1 MIKSFLTFLGGEPGE
16 EKPMLLLL
24 GKGFFMGIFLAYY
37 QIGSEGLF
45 ITELGEDL
53 LDEAFIVTGAL
64 GILSTILFVNIQKRI
79 NYSTLIVSN
88 IFLIFL
94 FMVAMR
100 GAFEMPFFQGNKGM
114 LSLPFIM
121 FVMLGPITAI
131 TILGFWGL
139 FGRMFDLRASR
150 RIIGGIDT
158 GALTATILAFFSVP
172 LIQMIPG
179 MNKTYDLLLVACLAA
194 FGVLVFCIW
203 IVRYQNVDKATKV
216 TKKDKKVKKVS
227 FIDLFKDPYLRLLSF
242 FLIFSMGASV
252 FVDYAFYSVTEINFP
267 KDEDL
272 YRFLSFFNGTVMI
285 MSFFIQSFVNDIV
298 IGKFGLKVA
307 LMTMP
312 IIMILF
318 TLGGIVSGHL
328 FGFETRNKEF
338 LFFFLFTVSAKAFT
352 ASLKDALEN
361 PAFKLFFLPI
371 DIKIRFDIQTR
382 IEGVVNEVAT
392 FIAGSVQLALTLL
405 TFFKLIHFSY
415 FIIGLGG
422 MVIFLAGKL
431 FTQYKITLR
440 KTLEKQ
446 KEDLKGDGRRNEDN
460 ISNKIKGEIT
470 SKKADRIIN
479 GLKLL
484 EKTDPIQFEYSLL
497 DMLNVRFPQV
507 RKYSYQKLG
516 EYVCYDAIEIIKRDA
531 KTEGDEEAL
540 ATAKQVISTL
550 EVVASQGL
558 NEATMRKMIR
568 STDSNERVFGA
579 RLLSQAHEDK
589 YLPYILELLRD
600 INTKV
605 RVAAMIS
612 AGKMKRPEL
621 WPLLIE
627 NLHVPKYGNVA
638 MSALKAS
645 GEACLQTIDSAFYK
659 TGQHKDTMLRII
671 QLFGNIGG
679 KTAIEFL
686 WKKIDYPDKKI
697 VSEILLSLS
706 YLGFQA
712 RDFQAARIKIILESE
727 IGDVA
732 WNIKTTIDISQE
744 TDIDLMI
751 IDAFLEED
759 RKNYD
764 NLFILLSMIYDSQNI
779 LLIKENI
786 QDGTSDS
793 ITFAVEMMDV
803 FVEDELK
810 PKLFPVVDDL
820 SVENRLKKLNDFYPP
835 EDFES
840 YEDLLLQ
847 VINRDYNRINRY
859 TKALA
864 LYRICQMPDSQVSD
878 DIIANLFNPD
888 PFILQTAAFA
898 IYTIDTPAYHV
909 HTQRLK
915 SSVKKE
921 LDKAI
926 LPPVFRGEDE
936 DFHQKLLLIE
946 RVLFLKKVEVLRRI
960 PGELIT
966 YMAESLDEIRVNN
979 GTVVIGE
986 GDSGDAS
993 VYVVVEGDVD
1003 IYEGDK
1009 LSRSLSEG
1017 GVFGHQML
1025 LSSDKFP
1032 YTALTRNEC
1041 TLLEL
1046 KKEDLVNLM
1055 SKHIEVLEVFVDI
1068 MNNATVREDQV
1079 ELSDI
1084 LLSI

>member
-1 MIKSFLTFLGGEPGE
+1 VIKSFLAFLGGEPGE

-45 ITELGEDL
+45 ITELGKDL
-53 LDEAFIVTGAL
+53 FDEAFFVTGGL
-64 GILSTILFVNIQKRI
+64 GILSTILFVRLQKRI
-79 NYSTLIVSN
+79 NFSTLVTSN

-94 FMVAMR
+94 FMVIMR
-100 GAFEMPFFQGNKGM
+100 LAFEIPIFQNAQGM

-121 FVMLGPITAI
+121 FVMLGPITAV
-131 TILGFWGL
+131 TVLGFWGM
-139 FGRMFDLRASR
+139 FGRMFELRASR

-179 MNKTYDLLLVACLAA
+179 MNKTYDLLLVACVAS
-194 FGVLVFCIW
+194 FGVLFFSIW
-203 IVRYQNVDKATKV
+203 IVKNQNIDRATKI
-216 TKKDKKVKKVS
+216 TKRNKETKQVS
-227 FIDLFKDPYLRLLSF
+227 FVDLFRDPYLRLLSL

-252 FVDYAFYSVTEINFP
+252 FVDYTFYSVTEINFP
-267 KDEDL
+267 KEEEL
-272 YRFLSFFNGTVMI
+272 YQFLSFFNGTIMV
-285 MSFFIQSFVNDIV
+285 MSFLIQSFINDFI

-382 IEGVVNEVAT
+382 IEGVVNEFA
-392 FIAGSVQLALTLL
+392 TLL
-405 TFFKLIHFSY
+405 AGAMQLGLGLLVYFKLIHYSY
-415 FIIGLGG
+415 FIIGLGVV
-422 MVIFLAGKL
+422 VIYLASKL

-440 KTLEKQ
+440 QTLEKQ
-446 KEDLKGDGRRNEDN
+446 KDALKGDGKRNEKN
-460 ISNKIKGEIT
+460 IGNIIKEQVAA
-470 SKKADRIIN
+470 KKAERIIN

-484 EKTDPIQFEYSLL
+484 EKTDIIQFEYRLL
-497 DMLNVRFPQV
+497 DMLNVRFPTV
-507 RKYSYQKLG
+507 RKYAYEKLG
-516 EYVCYDAIEIIKRDA
+516 EYLSFEALEIIKKDA
-531 KTEGDEEAL
+531 KTEGDEEVLHIANN
-540 ATAKQVISTL
+540 VIANL
-550 EVVASQGL
+550 EKAASQGL
-558 NEATMRKMIR
+558 DELLIRKLVR
-568 STDSNERVFGA
+568 STDASDRVHA
-579 RLLSQAHEDK
+579 SRLLSQAREDK
-589 YLPYILELLRD
+589 YLPFILELMRD
-600 INTKV
+600 INPKV
-605 RVAAMIS
+605 RIAAMIAS
-612 AGKMKRPEL
+612 GKMKRPEL
-621 WPLLIE
+621 WPILVE
-627 NLHVPKYGNVA
+627 NLHISLYANVA
-638 MSALKAS
+638 MSALKAC
-645 GEACLQTIDSAFYK
+645 GESTLQLIDSAFYK
-659 TGQHKDTMLRII
+659 TGQYQDTMLRII

-679 KTAIEFL
+679 KSSLDFL
-686 WKKIDYPDKKI
+686 WKKVDYPDKKI

-706 YLGFQA
+706 YLGFMA
-712 RDFQAARIKIILESE
+712 RDFQAARIKIILDSE
-727 IGDVA
+727 IGDIA
-732 WNIKTTIDISQE
+732 WNIKTTLDIPKE

-759 RKNYD
+759 RRNYD

-810 PKLFPVVDDL
+810 PKLFPVLDDL
-820 SVENRLKKLNDFYPP
+820 TVENKLKKLNDFYPP

-864 LYRICQMPDSQVSD
+864 LYRICQMPDSKVSD

-898 IYTIDTPAYHV
+898 IYTIDTDAYHK
-909 HTQRLK
+909 HTLRLK
-915 SSVKKE
+915 PTIKKD

-926 LPPVFRGEDE
+926 LPPVYRGEGE

-946 RVLFLKKVEVLRRI
+946 RVLFLKKVEELKQI

-966 YMAESLDEIRVNN
+966 HMAEKLDEIRVNH

-986 GDSGDAS
+986 GDGGDS
-993 VYVVVEGDVD
+993 SMYVIVEGNVD
-1003 IYEGDK
+1003 IYEGDVRTMT
-1009 LSRSLSEG
+1009 LTEG
-1017 GVFGHQML
+1017 GLFGHQFML
-1025 LSSDKFP
+1025 ISDRFN
-1032 YTALTRNEC
+1032 YTALARNEC

-1046 KKEDLVNLM
+1046 KKQDLVDFI
-1055 SKHIEVLEVFVDI
+1055 SKHIEVLTIFVDI
-1068 MNNATVREDQV
+1068 MNHVKEKEEQV
-1079 ELSDI
+1079 EISDI
-1084 LLSI
+1084 LLSV

>member
-1 MIKSFLTFLGGEPGE
+1 MIKSFLSFLGGESGE

-45 ITELGEDL
+45 ISELGKEL
-53 LDEAFIVTGAL
+53 FEEAFFVTGAL
-64 GILSTILFVNIQKRI
+64 GILSTVIFVNIQKRI
-79 NYSTLIVSN
+79 NYSTLIISN

-94 FMVAMR
+94 FMIAMR
-100 GAFEMPFFQGNKGM
+100 LAFELPFFQGAKGM

-172 LIQMIPG
+172 LIQMVPG
-179 MNKTYDLLLVACLAA
+179 MNQTYDLLLVACLAA
-194 FGVLVFCIW
+194 FGVLFFSIW
-203 IVRYQNVDKATKV
+203 IVKSQNVDKATKV
-216 TKKDKKVKKVS
+216 AKNEKIRKKVN
-227 FIDLFKDPYLRLLSF
+227 FLDLLKDPYLRLLSL
-242 FLIFSMGASV
+242 FLVFSMGASV
-252 FVDYAFYSVTEINFP
+252 FVDYTFYSVTEINFP

-272 YRFLSFFNGTVMI
+272 YRFLSFFNGTIMI
-285 MSFFIQSFVNDIV
+285 MSFFIQSFVNDVI

-312 IIMILF
+312 IILILF

-328 FGFETRNKEF
+328 FGFETRNQEF

-382 IEGVVNEVAT
+382 IEGVVNEFAT
-392 FIAGSVQLALTLL
+392 LLAGAVQLGLGLL
-405 TFFKLIHFSY
+405 VFFKLIHYSY
-415 FIIGLGG
+415 FIIGLGAA
-422 MVIFLAGKL
+422 VIFLAGKL

-446 KEDLKGDGRRNEDN
+446 KEELKGDGSRNENN
-460 ISNKIKGEIT
+460 IGNTLREEIA
-470 SKKADRIIN
+470 SKKSDRIIN

-484 EKTDPIQFEYSLL
+484 EKTDPIAFQYTLL
-497 DMLNVRFPQV
+497 DMLNVRFQLV
-507 RKYSYQKLG
+507 RRHAYQKLG
-516 EYVCYDAIEIIKRDA
+516 EYVCFEALEIIKRDA

-540 ATAKQVISTL
+540 AIAKNIIAHLDVIA
-550 EVVASQGL
+550 EQGL
-558 NEATMRKMIR
+558 HEATMRKLVR

-579 RLLSQAHEDK
+579 RLLSQAQEDS
-589 YLPYILELLRD
+589 YLPFIFELLRD
-600 INTKV
+600 INPKV

-612 AGKMKRPEL
+612 AGKVKRPEL
-621 WPLLIE
+621 WPLLVE

-638 MSALKAS
+638 MSALKSS

-659 TGQHKDTMLRII
+659 TGQHQDTMLRIV
-671 QLFGNIGG
+671 QLFGDIGG
-679 KTAIEFL
+679 KMSQEFL
-686 WKKIDYPDKKI
+686 WKKIDFPDKKI

-712 RDFQAARIKIILESE
+712 KDFQAARIKIILESE
-727 IGDVA
+727 IGDIA
-732 WNIKTTIDISQE
+732 WNIKTTLDIPKE
-744 TDIDLMI
+744 TDVDLLI
-751 IDAFLEED
+751 IDAFKEED

-786 QDGTSDS
+786 QDGTTDS

-820 SVENRLKKLNDFYPP
+820 TVENRLKKLNDYYPP

-864 LYRICQMPDSQVSD
+864 LFRICQMPGSRVSD

-898 IYTIDTPAYHV
+898 IYTIDTPAYHQ

-915 SSVKKE
+915 PHIKKD

-926 LPPVFRGEDE
+926 LPPIFRGEDE

-946 RVLFLKKVEVLRRI
+946 RVLFLKKVEELKRI

-966 YMAESLDEIRVNN
+966 YMAEGLDEIRVNH

-986 GDSGDAS
+986 GDSGESS
-993 VYVVVEGDVD
+993 VYVIVEGDVD
-1003 IYEGDK
+1003 IYEGDV
-1009 LSRSLSEG
+1009 RTESLTEG
-1017 GVFGHQML
+1017 GIFGHQML
-1025 LSSDKFP
+1025 LASDQFG
-1032 YTALTRNEC
+1032 YTALARNEC

-1046 KKEDLVNLM
+1046 KKENLVNLI
-1055 SKHIEVLEVFVDI
+1055 SKHIEVLDVFVDI
-1068 MNNATVREDQV
+1068 MNNVKEERV

-1084 LLSI
+1084 LLNI